1 MEATFKLS
9 RFDFCYLVQYYST
22 HWNICD
28 LVLYFSSTV
37 YYSTTDILKM
47 MIYIYLKKVQSCIVS
62 SQLDHFFSAFI
73 HALAHAPHLV
83 QRFYLFTFTCTIE
96 LHQPPVRLF
105 AMPMN
110 TAEPTRLSTGVEY
123 RLQSIVEE
131 MVSLA
136 WPECGVSTNKS
147 TPSSRHIRFA

>member
-73 HALAHAPHLV
+73 HALAHAPPSGPT
-83 QRFYLFTFTCTIE
+83 FYLFTFT
-96 LHQPPVRLF
+96 L
-105 AMPMN
+105 
-110 TAEPTRLSTGVEY
+110 Y
-123 RLQSIVEE
+123 D
-131 MVSLA
+131 
-136 WPECGVSTNKS
+136 
-147 TPSSRHIRFA
+147 